1 MKRNGWKTALV
12 ALVLPALLF
21 CLIAQDP
28 GAAWGAQ
35 KRLLRIATASTG
47 GSWYPAGGAIA
58 AIINKYITNT
68 EASAHPSAAS
78 RENIRLL
85 MEKKTELA
93 MVMPDV
99 AYFAQ
104 TATDIYKGKPA
115 AKIAGL
121 FSFWGID
128 LLTITRADTDIRTI
142 QDLKGHK
149 VGFGPP
155 GSGSEVMSKKIL
167 AEYGITYKDLKPQ
180 FLSAPEQARA
190 LKDKTLHAAM
200 YTIGTPAP
208 TFVDLCTL
216 TKCRLVCMED
226 EMIQKIT
233 AKHPYYSKSII
244 PAGSYPNV
252 DYDCATLKW
261 VGLVVVHKDFDEELA
276 YQIVKAV
283 VKDHLDEF
291 KQAHAKAK
299 GLTTESMFQGMS
311 IPWHPGA
318 ARFWKEV
325 GLLK

>member
-1 MKRNGWKTALV
+1 MKKGIVLALGILFILGLWISVNGLNY
-12 ALVLPALLF
+12 
-21 CLIAQDP
+21 
-28 GAAWGAQ
+28 AWGGE
-35 KRLLRIATASTG
+35 KRYVRIATASTG

-58 AIINKYITNT
+58 AIINKYIADT

-85 MEKKTELA
+85 LEKKTEIA
-93 MVMPDV
+93 MVMPDI
-99 AYFAQ
+99 AYFAR
-104 TATDIYKGKPA
+104 TATDIYKGKPPA
-115 AKIAGL
+115 MIKGL

-128 LLTITRADTDIRTI
+128 LLIITRADTNIHSIR
-142 QDLKGHK
+142 DLRGHK

-155 GSGSEVMSKKIL
+155 GSGSEVMSRKIL

-190 LKDKTLHAAM
+190 LKDKTIHAAM

-216 TKCRLVCMED
+216 TKCRLIPIEE

-233 AKHPYYSKSII
+233 KKYPYYSKSII

-252 DYDCATLKW
+252 NYDCATLKW
-261 VGLVVVHKDFDEELA
+261 VGLVVVHEDFDEDLA
-276 YQIVKAV
+276 YKIVKAV

-291 KQAHAKAK
+291 KQAHANARK
-299 GLTTESMFQGMS
+299 LTTERMFQGMS

-318 ARFWKEV
+318 ARFWREI